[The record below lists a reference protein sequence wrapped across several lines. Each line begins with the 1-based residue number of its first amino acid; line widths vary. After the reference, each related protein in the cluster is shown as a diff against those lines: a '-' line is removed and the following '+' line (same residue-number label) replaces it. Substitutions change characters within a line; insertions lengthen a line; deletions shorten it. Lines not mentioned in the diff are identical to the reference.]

1 MSFTTEGFV
10 VHEAGGP
17 IKLEPIYYKSLG
29 EGEILVDAVAVSIC
43 QTDLKAAKGEFLLK
57 PPIILGHESAGFGM
71 FIPPS
76 SWPPVRLTVSRAVR
90 GVGSAVKSV
99 KAGDAVVLSYA
110 SCANCLRCLSG
121 RNAYCDSLEEL
132 NYSGR
137 RLDGTVAATDES
149 GRPLHSHF
157 FGQSS
162 MCRLVL
168 AHEMN
173 AVKVDATREELQ
185 KFAALGCGI
194 QTGAGAIL

>member
-1 MSFTTEGFV
+1 MSFSTEGYV
-10 VHEAGGP
+10 VQEAGGP
-17 IKLEPIYYKSLG
+17 IKLETIHYKSLL
-29 EGEILVDAVAVSIC
+29 EREILVDAVAVSLC

-57 PPIILGHESAGFGM
+57 PPMILGHEAAGYG
-71 FIPPS
+71 S
-76 SWPPVRLTVSRAVR
+76 STAPNPHASRTLTKTRTVKA
-90 GVGSAVKSV
+90 VGSAVTSV
-99 KAGDAVVLSYA
+99 RAGDAVVLSYA
-110 SCANCLRCLSG
+110 SCANCPQCLSG
-121 RNAYCDSLEEL
+121 QNAYCDRLSEL
-132 NYSGR
+132 NFSGR
-137 RLDGTVAATDES
+137 RIDGSVAATDEC
-149 GRPLHSHF
+149 GQPLHSHF